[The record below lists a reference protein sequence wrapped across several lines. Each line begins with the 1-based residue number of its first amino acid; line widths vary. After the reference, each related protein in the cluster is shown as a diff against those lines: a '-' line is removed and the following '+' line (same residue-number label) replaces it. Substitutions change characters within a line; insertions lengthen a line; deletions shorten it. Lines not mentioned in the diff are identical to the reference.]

1 MEPKPKGWGR
11 AYGGV
16 FAERSV
22 VDRYH
27 LRPPYPPDALDLL
40 SALARGRPV
49 LEAGCGI
56 GELARRLAPRVRRVD
71 AVDVSEPMVEHG
83 RGLTGGDVQSLR
95 WIVAAVEEAPLDP
108 PYGLVVAGES
118 IHWFDW
124 DIALPRFAA
133 ILEADGLLALVYR
146 DWLRNERVRERLRPI
161 YQRHSSNPHFQPLD
175 PVEELERRGLFHPL
189 GRRTTAPVRWRPT
202 LEELLGCQH
211 SQSGFTVDRQRDPAA
226 FDDEVAAVLEE
237 LVECRDGRFELDV
250 AADIAWGKPLARPT
264 GGARAANP

>member
-1 MEPKPKGWGR
+1 MEPKPKGWSR

-49 LEAGCGI
+49 IEAGCGI

-83 RGLTGGDVQSLR
+83 RGLAGGDVQSLR

-133 ILEADGLLALVYR
+133 ILEADGLLALVRAPYR
-146 DWLRNERVRERLRPI
+146 RSTSSEPVATRISPATRATVTELRSAP
-161 YQRHSSNPHFQPLD
+161 SNPRLSIRNAATSWP
-175 PVEELERRGLFHPL
+175 PRN
-189 GRRTTAPVRWRPT
+189 TT
-202 LEELLGCQH
+202 
-211 SQSGFTVDRQRDPAA
+211 S
-226 FDDEVAAVLEE
+226 VAKTPMRA
-237 LVECRDGRFELDV
+237 
-250 AADIAWGKPLARPT
+250 
-264 GGARAANP
+264 GA